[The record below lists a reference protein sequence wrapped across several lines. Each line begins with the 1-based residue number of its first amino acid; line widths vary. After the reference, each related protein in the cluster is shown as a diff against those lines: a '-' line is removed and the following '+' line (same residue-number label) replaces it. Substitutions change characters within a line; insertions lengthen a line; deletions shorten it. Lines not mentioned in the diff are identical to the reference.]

1 MNLGVLQP
9 HELPGSQVK
18 APAPASNSGDIMS
31 LIENLSTQEMIALAC
46 GGAGFLLFIVVIIV
60 IVIRFKKKQQ
70 QKKLK
75 NKGMGPIIN
84 SLINLIVR
92 RKVILVMIREITW
105 NQSLFYVPNGS
116 DTSLKSFS

>member
-1 MNLGVLQP
+1 
-9 HELPGSQVK
+9 
-18 APAPASNSGDIMS
+18 MS

-116 DTSLKSFS
+116 NTSLKSFS